1 MIPIDLNMARILT
14 KDITSSIILKHPEG
28 EKKKKKKQDY
38 QIYKFIILITF

>member
-1 MIPIDLNMARILT
+1 MPIDLNMARILT

-28 EKKKKKKQDY
+28 EKKKDY